1 MLGTLQPERSGGFLP
16 LEHYAA
22 IGEGRSVALVG
33 ADGSID
39 WWCAPDMGSP
49 PLFNRLHD
57 ADGGRFSLTPV
68 EPFAIERQ

>member
-1 MLGTLQPERSGGFLP
+1 MLHSLTPERSDGFLP

-22 IGEGRSVALVG
+22 IGDGRSVALVG

-39 WWCAPDMGSP
+39 WWCAPDMDSP

-57 ADGGRFSLTPV
+57 ALGGRFSITPSA
-68 EPFAIERQ
+68 PFHV